1 MWLEKNRCME
11 EGQEAGWDISEAGDM
26 LYLNGA
32 FVWRRELDW
41 EKSQQP
47 NLKQVNSI
55 DLKQT

>member
-1 MWLEKNRCME
+1 MSDVIG
-11 EGQEAGWDISEAGDM
+11 EGQEAGRDISEAGDM
-26 LYLNGA
+26 VYLNEA